1 MLRTPAAVL
10 AAALGC
16 LFAASAG
23 ATPLQYDF
31 VRGSAS
37 VRLVQAQTVLAADS
51 ADLTGT
57 FATFDDAVPALTD
70 FEWVVDDG
78 SIVLGPLGTID
89 ALLTAT
95 PAPGFSAPA
104 TPAGV
109 DVWNWS
115 GGPVSVVGSLS
126 FTGGLLG
133 GQTVPVNI
141 QLPELHG
148 TFRTATLGD
157 DTFSLTNAINV
168 YQFDLQ
174 GQHYILQLGVAFKGL
189 AVPEPSTAVL
199 VAMGLVIA
207 ARRRPRP

>member
-1 MLRTPAAVL
+1 MPRIAAVL
-10 AAALGC
+10 ITAALGS
-16 LFAASAG
+16 LLAASAG

-37 VRLVQAQTVLAADS
+37 VRLVQQQTVLATDS

-89 ALLTAT
+89 AQLTAT
-95 PAPGFSAPA
+95 PALGFSAPA
-104 TPAGV
+104 TVAGV

-126 FTGGLLG
+126 FTGGLLD

-141 QLPELHG
+141 LLPEIHG
-148 TFRTATLGD
+148 TFRTATVDD

-168 YQFDLQ
+168 YQFDLE

-207 ARRRPRP
+207 ARRRRA